1 MCVAVNDKNGTSS
14 TFSPCPKLLSGMGKC
29 VVPNCES
36 GRHFARAASFDCV
49 TSQHVLLARETKDPL
64 FSTFMQLKFN
74 STVS

>member
-1 MCVAVNDKNGTSS
+1 M
-14 TFSPCPKLLSGMGKC
+14 
-29 VVPNCES
+29 VPNCES